1 MSYRKE
7 KIMSLTG
14 QEVNGLNQSELKAQC
29 EQFLDAKMHGICF
42 SPYEGTQVPGDP
54 ISEAQVRRKL
64 ELLVPHTEWIRVFS
78 CTQGNEIIP
87 KLAKEYGF
95 KTLVGAWLGEEADK
109 NEEELQGLIS
119 LASAGYVDVAAV
131 GNEVM
136 YREELEE
143 EELVEYILRAKQA
156 LKGIPVGYVDAYY
169 EFTNR
174 PKITEVCD
182 VILAN
187 CYPYW
192 EACHIDYSLLYMKQM
207 YYQAVQAA
215 SGKRVIITETGWP
228 SSGDALGAAEPGYE
242 NALKYFI
249 NAQAWSQQ
257 EGIEMFYFS
266 AFDEG
271 WKVGAEGKCGCV
283 LGAMGCQ
290 RATQVLGRQASLK
303 LQHEKRGP
311 QAPFS
316 NLIDRIHERRSR
328 DSLSLQRIA
337 RPINSFP
344 SMASSAASASAWF
357 GISTKPKPRLR
368 PVSRSWM
375 TLARSTSP

>member
-1 MSYRKE
+1 
-7 KIMSLTG
+7 MSLTG
-14 QEVNGLNQSELKAQC
+14 QGVNGLNQSELKEQC
-29 EQFLDAKMHGICF
+29 EQFLNAKMHGICF
-42 SPYEGTQVPGDP
+42 SPYEGTQEPGDP
-54 ISEAQVRRKL
+54 ISEPQVRQKL
-64 ELLVPHTEWIRVFS
+64 ELLVPYTQWIRVFS

-87 KLAKEYGF
+87 ELAKEYGF
-95 KTLVGAWLGEEADK
+95 KTLVGAWLGEEKEK
-109 NEEELQGLIS
+109 NEEELQGLIA
-119 LASAGYVDVAAV
+119 LADAGYVDVAAV

-143 EELVEYILRAKQA
+143 EVLVEYILRAKQA
-156 LKGIPVGYVDAYY
+156 LTGIPVGYVDAYY
-169 EFTNR
+169 EFTSR

-207 YYQAVQAA
+207 YYQAVQVA

-249 NAQAWSQQ
+249 NAQDWSQR

-271 WKVGAEGKCGCV
+271 WKVGAEGSV
-283 LGAMGCQ
+283 GAFWGLWD
-290 RATQVLGRQASLK
+290 AN
-303 LQHEKRGP
+303 E
-311 QAPFS
+311 
-316 NLIDRIHERRSR
+316 ERK
-328 DSLSLQRIA
+328 
-337 RPINSFP
+337 F
-344 SMASSAASASAWF
+344 
-357 GISTKPKPRLR
+357 
-368 PVSRSWM
+368 
-375 TLARSTSP
+375 

>member
-1 MSYRKE
+1 
-7 KIMSLTG
+7 MSLTG

-42 SPYEGTQVPGDP
+42 SPYEGTQEPGDP

-143 EELVEYILRAKQA
+143 EELIEYILRAKQS

-271 WKVGAEGKCGCV
+271 WKVGAEGSV
-283 LGAMGCQ
+283 GAFWGIWDANEQ
-290 RATQVLGRQASLK
+290 RK
-303 LQHEKRGP
+303 
-311 QAPFS
+311 F
-316 NLIDRIHERRSR
+316 
-328 DSLSLQRIA
+328 
-337 RPINSFP
+337 
-344 SMASSAASASAWF
+344 
-357 GISTKPKPRLR
+357 
-368 PVSRSWM
+368 
-375 TLARSTSP
+375 

>member
-1 MSYRKE
+1 
-7 KIMSLTG
+7 MSLTG

-42 SPYEGTQVPGDP
+42 SPYEGTQGPGDP

-95 KTLVGAWLGEEADK
+95 KALVGAWLGEETDK
-109 NEEELQGLIS
+109 NQEELQGLIA

-143 EELVEYILRAKQA
+143 EELIEYILRAKQA

-174 PKITEVCD
+174 PKITDVCD

-228 SSGDALGAAEPGYE
+228 SSGNALGAAEPGYE
-242 NALKYFI
+242 NTLKYFI

-271 WKVGAEGKCGCV
+271 WKVGAEGSV
-283 LGAMGCQ
+283 GAFWGLWDANEQ
-290 RATQVLGRQASLK
+290 RK
-303 LQHEKRGP
+303 
-311 QAPFS
+311 F
-316 NLIDRIHERRSR
+316 
-328 DSLSLQRIA
+328 
-337 RPINSFP
+337 
-344 SMASSAASASAWF
+344 
-357 GISTKPKPRLR
+357 
-368 PVSRSWM
+368 
-375 TLARSTSP
+375 